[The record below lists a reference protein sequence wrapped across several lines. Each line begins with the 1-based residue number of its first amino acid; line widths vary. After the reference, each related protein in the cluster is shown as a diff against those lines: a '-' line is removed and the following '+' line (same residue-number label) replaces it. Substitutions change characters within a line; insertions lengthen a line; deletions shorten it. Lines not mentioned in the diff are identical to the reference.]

1 MKFSPKASNIL
12 FAVIM
17 VGTMTFIITGVNTF
31 VNAGF
36 VIRISAW
43 MHNWIA
49 AYIVALPIM
58 MVLSPPLKK
67 YLGKH
72 TNK

>member
-1 MKFSPKASNIL
+1 MKFSPKGANIL

-36 VIRISAW
+36 SIRLSAW
-43 MHNWIA
+43 IHNWIF
-49 AYIVALPIM
+49 AYVVALPIM
-58 MVLSPPLKK
+58 MLLSPPLRKIIAKYTKK
-67 YLGKH
+67 
-72 TNK
+72 